1 MGRTL
6 EEKRN
11 NKDNDQ
17 RKKSQEKQS
26 PVKII
31 FNCFIQSIIY
41 SVVLYLFGISTLC
54 IGSLNAEQFAEI
66 FPKFTDP
73 EKMNEADVKCPE
85 KSTHNTSTH

>member
-26 PVKII
+26 PVALFLI
-31 FNCFIQSIIY
+31 
-41 SVVLYLFGISTLC
+41 VLFS
-54 IGSLNAEQFAEI
+54 Q
-66 FPKFTDP
+66 
-73 EKMNEADVKCPE
+73 
-85 KSTHNTSTH
+85 